1 MQVDSSE
8 QIRNLALA
16 GHNDTGKTT
25 LASALLYASGVVNR
39 LNRVEDGNTT
49 TDFDAEEIQRGIS
62 IGLAACFAPWRE
74 HKINL
79 LDCPGYGIFF
89 TETRAGV
96 RAADGVLLCVN
107 AVSGIEV
114 TTEKAWDLAKQE
126 ESPVMIHLTKM
137 DRERADFERIVEKL
151 QDGFDRRVM
160 PIQLPMGREGSFEG
174 VVDLLAE
181 TAWTFP
187 RDGNGQG
194 ETAEIPAELAAHVEN
209 WRNQLIEAVAE
220 SDDALLEKFFEEGTL
235 APEDLAAGLR
245 KAIRRRRLFPL
256 TLSASLHG
264 IGTSALLDSIVD
276 LMPNPLERGTF
287 PATDVGNQPI
297 EVEIRPDGPASAL
310 VFKTLSDPFSGKV
323 SLLRVVSGEVPSD
336 SMLWNTQAEADERI
350 GHLLA
355 MQGKQGKEIPK
366 LVTGDIGGV
375 AKLKTAHSGQS
386 LCAKAGPVKLAWIQI
401 REPAISFAIEPRSKG
416 DEEKIGE
423 AIHRL
428 MEEDPSLR
436 AHRDPETAEFL
447 LSGTGQLHVEITV
460 AKLKQRFGVEV
471 ILHPPKVPYRET
483 IRRKAPGHG
492 RHKKQTGGRGQ
503 FADCQITIEP
513 MTRGEDFEFL
523 DEIFGGSIPQNY
535 RPAVEKGIQEARR
548 RGYLAGYPVVDFRVR
563 LQDGQYHDVDSSE
576 MAFKIAGSLAWKDAM
591 AKAGATILEPLMKVE
606 INSSDEFTGDIMSDL
621 SQRRGKPQGM
631 DSRNGAQVIEAIV
644 PMSEMLD
651 YAPALR
657 SMTQGRANF
666 HAEFSHYEEVPRSI
680 RDKLIAEAR
689 QAKEEE
695 G

>member
-1 MQVDSSE
+1 LRDVFF
-8 QIRNLALA
+8 LAVFFLVLFLA
-16 GHNDTGKTT
+16 
-25 LASALLYASGVVNR
+25 AL
-39 LNRVEDGNTT
+39 
-49 TDFDAEEIQRGIS
+49 
-62 IGLAACFAPWRE
+62 GLAA
-74 HKINL
+74 L
-79 LDCPGYGIFF
+79 G
-89 TETRAGV
+89 
-96 RAADGVLLCVN
+96 
-107 AVSGIEV
+107 
-114 TTEKAWDLAKQE
+114 
-126 ESPVMIHLTKM
+126 
-137 DRERADFERIVEKL
+137 
-151 QDGFDRRVM
+151 
-160 PIQLPMGREGSFEG
+160 
-174 VVDLLAE
+174 
-181 TAWTFP
+181 
-187 RDGNGQG
+187 
-194 ETAEIPAELAAHVEN
+194 LAAF
-209 WRNQLIEAVAE
+209 LVA
-220 SDDALLEKFFEEGTL
+220 
-235 APEDLAAGLR
+235 
-245 KAIRRRRLFPL
+245 
-256 TLSASLHG
+256 SASAG
-264 IGTSALLDSIVD
+264 A
-276 LMPNPLERGTF
+276 
-287 PATDVGNQPI
+287 AW
-297 EVEIRPDGPASAL
+297 AS
-310 VFKTLSDPFSGKV
+310 G
-323 SLLRVVSGEVPSD
+323 
-336 SMLWNTQAEADERI
+336 
-350 GHLLA
+350 
-355 MQGKQGKEIPK
+355 
-366 LVTGDIGGV
+366 
-375 AKLKTAHSGQS
+375 
-386 LCAKAGPVKLAWIQI
+386 
-401 REPAISFAIEPRSKG
+401 
-416 DEEKIGE
+416 
-423 AIHRL
+423 
-428 MEEDPSLR
+428 
-436 AHRDPETAEFL
+436 
-447 LSGTGQLHVEITV
+447 HVEITV